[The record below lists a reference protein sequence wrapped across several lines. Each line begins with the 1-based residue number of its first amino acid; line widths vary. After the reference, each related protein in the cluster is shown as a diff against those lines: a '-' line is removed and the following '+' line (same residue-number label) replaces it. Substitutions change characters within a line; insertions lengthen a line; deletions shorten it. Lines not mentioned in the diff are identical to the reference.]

1 MTPVPDSTQS
11 PMSDAERDAYLE
23 VALRH
28 APDAGIDAPAS
39 LSEAIL
45 REARGAAAQVAP
57 RRPWS
62 GTAAEP
68 SGGAG
73 VAAALLR
80 FWTWLARPPVAGAF
94 ASVMVATLAG
104 VMWWGEPIERTLERP
119 VAKSDS
125 APPAA
130 AAPAERVAPVPAV
143 TSVGPPPAPT
153 ERAEVLADARTV
165 PRLRQRAQAA
175 PGVADPSADAAA
187 RAALPSSPPQTG
199 NAAAADSVVPRAK
212 LSQVPVGATRV
223 QKDHGVAAAAAPPP
237 AGIAAGPAPEV
248 TARLHLPGQANPAPP
263 EVKERADEP
272 RAPAA
277 AGASANA
284 GPPLDV
290 LPPRAAAEVV
300 RQAPAKVEAEKAA
313 RDVNGLMPPPAA
325 RSAEAA
331 RPSAAV
337 ERAEA
342 RRRVEVQASSLGPL
356 AVPAPAPLTSAG
368 GMVKIRPLLSL
379 LRAMPPQ
386 GEGWSWRVG
395 VAGPR
400 AADAALR
407 QWLERLDVAAGDGWQ
422 EAAVPGDVQAPGIVL
437 DLLLD
442 GRPRAR
448 IQLDADSVRFSDNA
462 DTARPLRAALPAP
475 AAQDLRTGL
484 EALAR

>member
-1 MTPVPDSTQS
+1 M
-11 PMSDAERDAYLE
+11 
-23 VALRH
+23 
-28 APDAGIDAPAS
+28 
-39 LSEAIL
+39 
-45 REARGAAAQVAP
+45 
-57 RRPWS
+57 
-62 GTAAEP
+62 
-68 SGGAG
+68 
-73 VAAALLR
+73 
-80 FWTWLARPPVAGAF
+80 
-94 ASVMVATLAG
+94 
-104 VMWWGEPIERTLERP
+104 
-119 VAKSDS
+119 AK
-125 APPAA
+125 
-130 AAPAERVAPVPAV
+130 
-143 TSVGPPPAPT
+143 
-153 ERAEVLADARTV
+153 
-165 PRLRQRAQAA
+165 RAQAPLGA
-175 PGVADPSADAAA
+175 AHVQAD
-187 RAALPSSPPQTG
+187 Q
-199 NAAAADSVVPRAK
+199 
-212 LSQVPVGATRV
+212 GAV
-223 QKDHGVAAAAAPPP
+223 AAAAPPP
-237 AGIAAGPAPEV
+237 AGIGANPAPEE
-248 TARLHLPGQANPAPP
+248 TARLHLPGQANPAPT

-313 RDVNGLMPPPAA
+313 RDVNGLIPPPAA

-337 ERAEA
+337 RAEA
-342 RRRVEVQASSLGPL
+342 RRRVEVQASSLGRL

-422 EAAVPGDVQAPGIVL
+422 EAAWHGDVQAPGIVL

-462 DTARPLRAALPAP
+462 DAARPLRAALPAP